1 MHRTRALIALVAL
14 ATASGC
20 ATAPALTDFADQGD
34 LPVTVTAR
42 AEPLSPVSSVVVVT
56 AELANRSQENLSLV
70 TECTPIFVD
79 ARQNGQWVRISD
91 LRLCA
96 PPNRTTL
103 PARVTLTVEDQRG
116 LQAGE
121 HRVVI
126 EAADGR
132 QAFSE
137 PFTIPAVR

>member
-1 MHRTRALIALVAL
+1 MHRIRALVAL
-14 ATASGC
+14 VAVATASGC
-20 ATAPALTDFADQGD
+20 AAGSALTDLANLGD
-34 LPVTVTAR
+34 LPVEVTASGR
-42 AEPLSPVSSVVVVT
+42 FTSPISAVVLVT
-56 AELANRSQENLSLV
+56 AELTNRSQENVSLV

-79 ARQNGQWVRISD
+79 ARQSGQWVRISD

-96 PPNRTTL
+96 LPNRTTL
-103 PARVTLTVEDQRG
+103 PARVTLTIEDQRS